1 MYLIKSILLYTSL
14 LTSNYEISFVRFYA
28 NESDYISD
36 IRLLATQRFAQSHMQ
51 VFYNDQKI
59 PQIKEWL
66 DGKGETI
73 KWEVLDYKEKRLIRR
88 YFLNIDQKPDSLIQ
102 FGQDEPWSQEFRKSY
117 DKSNRQYY
125 EGQES
130 KFILNESSQIDLI
143 QFTNVQGKLY
153 GEIDFI
159 YNHLGLL
166 IGEVWRELPS
176 QKIARRFAYS
186 IDMLTMKKEIWE
198 YDKNGQEVSYVVLIQ
213 PPADELYKTLPPR
226 FGNRL
231 DEISVLLEDIR
242 SRDIKIP
249 FDVFIPKTDYD
260 LMILTNN
267 DSLMVEIIELGQQ
280 KVTFKIIGESDQLT
294 MPKIRVKSITSKYG
308 ERIFP

>member
-66 DGKGETI
+66 DDKGETI

-176 QKIARRFAYS
+176 QKIVRRFAYS

-260 LMILTNN
+260 LMILINN

>member
-66 DGKGETI
+66 DDKGETI

-125 EGQES
+125 QGQES

-176 QKIARRFAYS
+176 QKIVRRFAYS

-226 FGNRL
+226 LGNRL
-231 DEISVLLEDIR
+231 DEISVLLEDC
-242 SRDIKIP
+242 
-249 FDVFIPKTDYD
+249 
-260 LMILTNN
+260 
-267 DSLMVEIIELGQQ
+267 G
-280 KVTFKIIGESDQLT
+280 
-294 MPKIRVKSITSKYG
+294 
-308 ERIFP
+308 

>member
-36 IRLLATQRFAQSHMQ
+36 IRLLATQRFDQSHMQ

-66 DGKGETI
+66 DDKGETI

-176 QKIARRFAYS
+176 QKIVRRFAYS

>member
-1 MYLIKSILLYTSL
+1 LYLIKSILLYTSL

-66 DGKGETI
+66 DDKGETI

-176 QKIARRFAYS
+176 QKIVRRFAYS

>member
-1 MYLIKSILLYTSL
+1 
-14 LTSNYEISFVRFYA
+14 
-28 NESDYISD
+28 
-36 IRLLATQRFAQSHMQ
+36 MQ
-51 VFYNDQKI
+51 VFYTDQKI
-59 PQIKEWL
+59 PLLKEWL
-66 DGKGETI
+66 DEKGETI
-73 KWEVLDYKEKRLIRR
+73 KWEVLDYKDKRLIRR
-88 YFLNIDQKPDSLIQ
+88 YFLNLDQRPDSLIQ
-102 FGQDEPWSQEFRKSY
+102 FGQDEPWSIEFRKSF
-117 DKSNRQYY
+117 DSRNRQYY

-176 QKIARRFAYS
+176 QKIVRRFAYS

-249 FDVFIPKTDYD
+249 FDEFKPKTDYD

-267 DSLMVEIIELGQQ
+267 DSLMVEVIELGQQ
-280 KVTFKIIGESDQLT
+280 RITFKIVGQSDQLT
-294 MPKIRVKSITSKYG
+294 IPKFRVKSITSKYG

>member
-1 MYLIKSILLYTSL
+1 MYLIKSILLYSSL

-66 DGKGETI
+66 DDKGETI

-176 QKIARRFAYS
+176 QKIVRRFAYS

>member
-14 LTSNYEISFVRFYA
+14 LTINYEISFVRFYA

-66 DGKGETI
+66 DDKGETI

-176 QKIARRFAYS
+176 QIIVRRFAYS

-280 KVTFKIIGESDQLT
+280 KVTFKIIGEPDQLT

>member
-66 DGKGETI
+66 DDKGETI

-166 IGEVWRELPS
+166 IGEIWRELPS
-176 QKIARRFAYS
+176 QKIVRRFAYS

>member
-176 QKIARRFAYS
+176 QKIVRRFAYS

>member
-66 DGKGETI
+66 DDKGETI

-176 QKIARRFAYS
+176 QKIVRRFAYS

-280 KVTFKIIGESDQLT
+280 KVMFKIIGESDQLT

>member
-1 MYLIKSILLYTSL
+1 LYLIKSILLYTSL

-66 DGKGETI
+66 DDKGETI

-117 DKSNRQYY
+117 DKINRQYY

-176 QKIARRFAYS
+176 QKIVRRFAYS

>member
-14 LTSNYEISFVRFYA
+14 LTINYEISFVRFYA

-66 DGKGETI
+66 VDKGETI

-176 QKIARRFAYS
+176 QKIVRRFAYS

-308 ERIFP
+308 ERISP

>member
-14 LTSNYEISFVRFYA
+14 LTINYEISFVRFYA

-176 QKIARRFAYS
+176 QKIVRRFAYS

-260 LMILTNN
+260 LMILINN

>member
-36 IRLLATQRFAQSHMQ
+36 IRLLATQRFDQSHMQ

-66 DGKGETI
+66 DDKGETI

-176 QKIARRFAYS
+176 QKIVRRFAYS

-198 YDKNGQEVSYVVLIQ
+198 YDKNGQEVSYVVLTQ

>member
-66 DGKGETI
+66 DEKGGTI

-176 QKIARRFAYS
+176 QKIVRRFAYS

-242 SRDIKIP
+242 SIDIKIP

>member
-1 MYLIKSILLYTSL
+1 MYLIKSILMYASL
-14 LTSNYEISFVRFYA
+14 LISNNEISFVRFYA
-28 NESDYISD
+28 NESDYIAD
-36 IRLLATQRFAQSHMQ
+36 LRLLATQRFSQSHMQ

-59 PQIKEWL
+59 PLLKEWL
-66 DGKGETI
+66 DEKGETI

-176 QKIARRFAYS
+176 QKIVRRFAYS

>member
-14 LTSNYEISFVRFYA
+14 LTINYEISFVRFYA

-66 DGKGETI
+66 DDKGETI

-176 QKIARRFAYS
+176 QKIVRRFAYS

-242 SRDIKIP
+242 TRDIKIP

>member
-14 LTSNYEISFVRFYA
+14 LTINYEISFVRFYA

-36 IRLLATQRFAQSHMQ
+36 IRLLATQRFDQSHMQ

-66 DGKGETI
+66 DDKGETI
-73 KWEVLDYKEKRLIRR
+73 KWEFLDYKEKRLIRR

-125 EGQES
+125 QRQES

-176 QKIARRFAYS
+176 QKIVRRFAYS
-186 IDMLTMKKEIWE
+186 VDMLTMKKEIWE

>member
-1 MYLIKSILLYTSL
+1 LYLIKSILLYTSL
-14 LTSNYEISFVRFYA
+14 LTINYEISFVRFYA

-125 EGQES
+125 QRQES

-176 QKIARRFAYS
+176 QKIVRRFAYS

>member
-14 LTSNYEISFVRFYA
+14 LTINYEISFVRFYA

-66 DGKGETI
+66 DDKGETI

-176 QKIARRFAYS
+176 QKIVRRFAYS

-242 SRDIKIP
+242 SRDIKVP

>member
-14 LTSNYEISFVRFYA
+14 LTINYEISFVRFYA

-66 DGKGETI
+66 DDKGETI
-73 KWEVLDYKEKRLIRR
+73 KWEFLDYKEKRLIRR

-176 QKIARRFAYS
+176 QKIVRRFAYS

>member
-66 DGKGETI
+66 DDKGETI

-176 QKIARRFAYS
+176 QKIVRRFAYS

-231 DEISVLLEDIR
+231 DEISVILEDIR

>member
-66 DGKGETI
+66 DDKGETI

-176 QKIARRFAYS
+176 QKIVRRFAYS
-186 IDMLTMKKEIWE
+186 VDMLTMKKEIWE

>member
-66 DGKGETI
+66 DDKGETI

-143 QFTNVQGKLY
+143 QFANVQGKLY

>member
-14 LTSNYEISFVRFYA
+14 LTINYEISFVRFYA

-36 IRLLATQRFAQSHMQ
+36 IRLLATQRFAQSHML

-66 DGKGETI
+66 DDKGETI

-176 QKIARRFAYS
+176 QKIVRRFAYS

-213 PPADELYKTLPPR
+213 PPADELYKTLPLR

>member
-1 MYLIKSILLYTSL
+1 LYLIKSILLYTSL

-66 DGKGETI
+66 DDKGETI

-176 QKIARRFAYS
+176 QKIVRRFAYS

-280 KVTFKIIGESDQLT
+280 KVTFKIIGESDQFT

>member
-1 MYLIKSILLYTSL
+1 LYLIKSILLYTSL
-14 LTSNYEISFVRFYA
+14 LTINYEISFVRFYA

-66 DGKGETI
+66 DDKGETI

-176 QKIARRFAYS
+176 QKIVRRFAYS

-231 DEISVLLEDIR
+231 DEISVILEDIR

>member
-36 IRLLATQRFAQSHMQ
+36 IRLLATHRFAQSHMQ

-66 DGKGETI
+66 DDKGETI

-176 QKIARRFAYS
+176 QKIVRRFAYS

-249 FDVFIPKTDYD
+249 FDVF
-260 LMILTNN
+260 L
-267 DSLMVEIIELGQQ
+267 SLIHISEP
-280 KVTFKIIGESDQLT
+280 TR
-294 MPKIRVKSITSKYG
+294 PY
-308 ERIFP
+308 

>member
-66 DGKGETI
+66 DDKGETI

-125 EGQES
+125 QRQES

-176 QKIARRFAYS
+176 QKIVRRFAYS

-198 YDKNGQEVSYVVLIQ
+198 YDKSGQEVSYVVLIQ
-213 PPADELYKTLPPR
+213 PPADKLYKTLPPR

>member
-66 DGKGETI
+66 DDKGETI

-143 QFTNVQGKLY
+143 RFTNIQGKLY

>member
-66 DGKGETI
+66 DDKGETI

-143 QFTNVQGKLY
+143 HFTNVQGKLY

-176 QKIARRFAYS
+176 QKIVRRFAYS

>member
-1 MYLIKSILLYTSL
+1 LYLIKSILLYTSL

-66 DGKGETI
+66 DDKGETI

-176 QKIARRFAYS
+176 QKIVRRFAYS

-242 SRDIKIP
+242 SRNIKIP

>member
-1 MYLIKSILLYTSL
+1 M
-14 LTSNYEISFVRFYA
+14 
-28 NESDYISD
+28 
-36 IRLLATQRFAQSHMQ
+36 
-51 VFYNDQKI
+51 
-59 PQIKEWL
+59 
-66 DGKGETI
+66 
-73 KWEVLDYKEKRLIRR
+73 
-88 YFLNIDQKPDSLIQ
+88 
-102 FGQDEPWSQEFRKSY
+102 
-117 DKSNRQYY
+117 
-125 EGQES
+125 
-130 KFILNESSQIDLI
+130 
-143 QFTNVQGKLY
+143 
-153 GEIDFI
+153 
-159 YNHLGLL
+159 
-166 IGEVWRELPS
+166 
-176 QKIARRFAYS
+176 
-186 IDMLTMKKEIWE
+186 
-198 YDKNGQEVSYVVLIQ
+198 SYVVLIQ
-213 PPADELYKTLPPR
+213 RAADELYKTLRPR

>member
-66 DGKGETI
+66 DDKGETI
-73 KWEVLDYKEKRLIRR
+73 KWEFLDYKEKRLIRR

-176 QKIARRFAYS
+176 QKIVRRFAYS

>member
-66 DGKGETI
+66 DDKGETI

-176 QKIARRFAYS
+176 QKIIRRFAYS